1 MDDLTILRDAHRVD
15 APLPDLVARER
26 ALLDDM
32 MRGGRGGRGRTGN
45 GRRKRLLV
53 GVGAVVVLSA
63 AALAGSFVVG
73 TSSGKVDVASAAW
86 AAVPS
91 PASQDVVN
99 RMADECGPLVS
110 EWLASYRPK
119 GAAVPDPGTIP
130 SAVEERGTTTMAV
143 YFDGQYGAVCF
154 SFGDGS
160 AMLQAFSGTAREFG
174 PDGTSMQASTFSLD
188 GRTIGFL
195 WGDLPTKHRATTEV
209 YFEQTGSG
217 EAIKATNIEAVGRY
231 VAWVPNV
238 SATISTKFIDT
249 AAKAALVAGEADDV
263 VILGPINFPGPCLG
277 DCSPSVDPETPA
289 SSTPTD
295 SNGHSVGVSEIYP
308 TTTFGC
314 VDPDA
319 CQP

>member
-1 MDDLTILRDAHRVD
+1 MDDLTILRDAHQVES
-15 APLPDLVARER
+15 PLPDLVARER

-32 MRGGRGGRGRTGN
+32 MRSGRARRSGSGN

-53 GVGAVVVLSA
+53 GVGAVAVLSA

-91 PASQDVVN
+91 PASQDVVD

-110 EWLASYRPK
+110 KWMASYRTG
-119 GAAVPDPGTIP
+119 GATLPDPGGIP
-130 SAVEERGTTTMAV
+130 SAIEERGTTTMVV

-174 PDGTSMQASTFSLD
+174 ADGASMQASTFNFD
-188 GRTIGFL
+188 DRTIGFL
-195 WGDLPTKHRATTEV
+195 WGDLPAKNRATTEV

-238 SATISTKFIDT
+238 NATISTKFIDT
-249 AAKAALVAGEADDV
+249 SAKAALVAGEADDIV
-263 VILGPINFPGPCLG
+263 TLGPINFPEPCLG
-277 DCSPSVDPETPA
+277 DCSPSPGTAPND
-289 SSTPTD
+289 SSVPPQ
-295 SNGHSVGVSEIYP
+295 SIGHSVGVSEIYP
-308 TTTFGC
+308 TTTFG
-314 VDPDA
+314 VIK
-319 CQP
+319 